1 MGFAQNLI
9 NPFLWRFNLKLFLKS
24 DGFSLIEILI
34 AIVIL
39 SISLLAL
46 AGLMA
51 TTSRNTSFG
60 GHITEA
66 ATFAQDRL
74 EQLRV
79 TTWDNIITTEQ
90 DPISSVGSTGIAY
103 TRSWTVV
110 SNANDTL
117 KTITITISWTDQAAN
132 SFSLISVILNPNQ

>member
-1 MGFAQNLI
+1 MGFALNLTK
-9 NPFLWRFNLKLFLKS
+9 PFPWRSNLKLFLKS

-34 AIVIL
+34 SIVIL

-66 ATFAQDRL
+66 ATFAQDQL

-79 TTWDNIITTEQ
+79 
-90 DPISSVGSTGIAY
+90 SSMG
-103 TRSWTVV
+103 RR
-110 SNANDTL
+110 
-117 KTITITISWTDQAAN
+117 K
-132 SFSLISVILNPNQ
+132 FSPQ